1 MTDNPQTKFDSPWK
15 DVLERYFEDFIL
27 FFFPQTHRRIDWTRK
42 VEFLDK
48 ELLSVVGDA
57 EIGTRFADK
66 LVKVY
71 LLNGEEN
78 WILVHVEVQSQEE
91 AEFALRMY
99 TYNYRIYDK
108 YQKFVVSLAILGDEN
123 PNWRPSQYNRQLFG
137 CGISFRFPVVKLLD
151 YEQRL
156 SELEQSRNPFTTV
169 VMAHLQAKATTS
181 DRTERKQ
188 QKLTLVKR
196 LYELGFERDSIII
209 LFRFIDWM
217 MTLPADLAKEFWQE
231 YSSFEESKRMQYVTS
246 VERIGIEKGTRKGL
260 LQGIDTCLQ
269 LKFNTMH
276 QELLEEISQIQDN
289 EQLET
294 ILTALKTVN
303 TVEELRKIYRS
314 EIE

>member
-1 MTDNPQTKFDSPWK
+1 MTNDPQTKFDSPWK

-78 WILVHVEVQSQEE
+78 WILVHVEIQSQEE

-99 TYNYRIYDK
+99 TYNYRIYDRYK
-108 YQKFVVSLAILGDEN
+108 KFVVSLAILGDEN

-137 CGISFRFPVVKLLD
+137 CGISFRFPVIKLLD

-156 SELEQSRNPFTTV
+156 SELEQSHNPFATV
-169 VMAHLQAKATTS
+169 VIAHLQAKATAS
-181 DRTERKQ
+181 DSHRTQAAK
-188 QKLTLVKR
+188 T
-196 LYELGFERDSIII
+196 GFGKKVIR
-209 LFRFIDWM
+209 
-217 MTLPADLAKEFWQE
+217 TG
-231 YSSFEESKRMQYVTS
+231 V
-246 VERIGIEKGTRKGL
+246 
-260 LQGIDTCLQ
+260 
-269 LKFNTMH
+269 
-276 QELLEEISQIQDN
+276 
-289 EQLET
+289 
-294 ILTALKTVN
+294 
-303 TVEELRKIYRS
+303 
-314 EIE
+314 